1 MPGKAQK
8 TAGGDLGRSWA
19 WLGEVSS
26 QRSEVLPHQRRRANY
41 ALYNAT
47 CRLPALWSSHPGPCS
62 HRGLIPPR
70 DPFQKSILFA
80 SLCPTSPHIASSGL
94 GRCPGTGP
102 ACDLSNNFHNSAVTK
117 QKGPRWLPHS
127 ALMET
132 PPLHPPTR
140 DGRDSLG
147 ASQFLTPCSS
157 YSLLPQCRRC
167 FPAGEPRIRFAD
179 N

>member
-1 MPGKAQK
+1 MPEKAQK

-19 WLGEVSS
+19 WLGEASS
-26 QRSEVLPHQRRRANY
+26 QRSKVLPHQRRRANY

-47 CRLPALWSSHPGPCS
+47 CRLLALWSSHPRSLLPQRADPSPGSFPKIC
-62 HRGLIPPR
+62 LVCIP
-70 DPFQKSILFA
+70 L
-80 SLCPTSPHIASSGL
+80 PHITPCCFL
-94 GRCPGTGP
+94 GAWPLPGAGP
-102 ACDLSNNFHNSAVTK
+102 ACDLSSNFHNSAVTK

-132 PPLHPPTR
+132 LLLHPPTR